1 MQREVKKQIQQR
13 EPEFF
18 TRGMWERVFIETGA
32 MFDYFEREMCCVV
45 VMGGPRG
52 GGFTTT
58 YLLSYYYYHY
68 YYLVNEETW
77 ITYHVSWTLGIHT

>member
-1 MQREVKKQIQQR
+1 MHEMQKRGKKKTNSTKGAGV
-13 EPEFF
+13 FF
-18 TRGMWERVFIETGA
+18 TCGTNVGKGFYRNGA

-77 ITYHVSWTLGIHT
+77 ITYHGS